1 MGLEKQDKLMAHK
14 KKQAK
19 KQDNLDELKPGQM
32 TMKIQ
37 LIMGKPDAEL
47 EESDLEELMNY
58 ASKRMQKKKG
68 GK

>member
-1 MGLEKQDKLMAHK
+1 MAHK

-37 LIMGKPDAEL
+37 HIMGQPDAEL

>member
-1 MGLEKQDKLMAHK
+1 MAHK

-19 KQDNLDELKPGQM
+19 KQDNLDELKPGRM
-32 TMKIQ
+32 TMNIQ

-47 EESDLEELMNY
+47 EEDDLKKLMNY

-68 GK
+68 DK